1 MDEPNSGL
9 NSGMCRSVNQ
19 VIRKSMSLERAWLEC
34 EQGTLDDA
42 AKGTAAVRAL
52 ACDDHQAG
60 SLLRC
65 LLLCT
70 IAVLSAVSC
79 LVVQ

>member
-1 MDEPNSGL
+1 
-9 NSGMCRSVNQ
+9 
-19 VIRKSMSLERAWLEC
+19 LERAWLEC